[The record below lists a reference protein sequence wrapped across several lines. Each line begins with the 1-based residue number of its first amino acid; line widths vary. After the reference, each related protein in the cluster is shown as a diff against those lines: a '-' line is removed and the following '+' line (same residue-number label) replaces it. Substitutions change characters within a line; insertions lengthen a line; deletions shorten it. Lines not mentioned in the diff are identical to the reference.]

1 MKHMI
6 WLDTETTGLKPR
18 EGVLLEVAIVVTD
31 LALNEVSS
39 FEAQFQFDKTRARR
53 FCDDKVLEMHEKSGL
68 LDECHRSTNVSTD
81 VEARIN
87 EFLDT
92 VAPGER
98 YDRVLAGST
107 IRFDREWLDD
117 KMPLVLDK
125 VHYRMI
131 DTSGLRYSM
140 IPVTG
145 ADFEMPK
152 KKNHRAMADVRESI
166 DEYRYLWGQFFKWQK
181 RGGIPHIHLPE

>member
-1 MKHMI
+1 MKYMI
-6 WLDTETTGLKPR
+6 WLDTETTGLNAR
-18 EGVLLEVAIVVTD
+18 EGLLLEVAIAVTD

-39 FEAQFQFDKTRARR
+39 FEAQFAIDKVLAREL
-53 FCDDKVLEMHEKSGL
+53 CVDKVLEMHEKSGL
-68 LDECHRSTNVSTD
+68 LDECYRSTNETSE
-81 VEARIN
+81 VEERIR
-87 EFLDT
+87 EFLDA

-107 IRFDREWLDD
+107 IRFDREWLDVH
-117 KMPLVLDK
+117 MPSVLDK

-145 ADFEMPK
+145 ADFEMQK
-152 KKNHRAMADVRESI
+152 KKDHRAMADVRESV
-166 DEYRYLWGQFFKWQK
+166 DEYRYLWDQFFKWQK